1 MNPFLKR
8 FQETVEMFPDREAVV
23 DRDGTRS
30 TSYRQLYE
38 QAARVNR
45 WLKEHAIGRET
56 VVARVHRH
64 PDRRDY
70 GGRGLGGP

>member
-30 TSYRQLYE
+30 TSYRQWYE
-38 QAARVNR
+38 QAAASTSTAT
-45 WLKEHAIGRET
+45 AIS
-56 VVARVHRH
+56 ALQA
-64 PDRRDY
+64 P
-70 GGRGLGGP
+70 